1 MKKIVFFNTKGGTG
15 KSTVCFNYGWYLAE
29 YCKKRILLLDF
40 DPQISLTQS
49 FYKISSI
56 PENKCLEKLVVNFI
70 KKNEINIDDYIIK
83 VNNHIDLIPSSNNLS
98 LLDEYL
104 TEYLLDKVH
113 QEKKLYLSD
122 SRNRLIKEVLDK
134 YIDPGKY
141 DYVLID
147 SQPNYSLLS
156 ASSIIFAQNI
166 VLVLKPE
173 LFSFLDIKYLTRIVK
188 NLEEKF
194 EIKINIVGMLIN
206 AYEKRRK
213 TSEAIVNR
221 LNQDYS
227 KEFHIIQ
234 QKIRYL
240 SYYQLSIVQNS
251 KPVFLIYPNSLAS
264 LDLLDAFGELDKL
277 IDIT

>member
-15 KSTVCFNYGWYLAE
+15 KSTICFNYGWYLAG
-29 YCKKRILLLDF
+29 YCKKRVLFLDF

-49 FYKISSI
+49 FLKISSI
-56 PENKCLEKLVVNFI
+56 QENKCIEKLIVNFI
-70 KKNEINIDDYIIK
+70 KKEEIDIDDYIIK
-83 VNNHIDLIPSSNNLS
+83 VNDFIDLIPSSNNLS

-113 QEKKLYLSD
+113 QEKKLYTSD
-122 SRNRLIKEVLDK
+122 SRNRIIKEALNK
-134 YIDPGKY
+134 YIDTEKY

-147 SQPNYSLLS
+147 TQPNYSLLS

-173 LFSFLDIKYLTRIVK
+173 IFSFLDIKYLTRIVK
-188 NLEEKF
+188 NLEAKF

-213 TSEAIVNR
+213 TSELVVNR
-221 LNQDYS
+221 LNQDYG
-227 KEFHIIQ
+227 KDFHIIQ
-234 QKIRYL
+234 QKIRFL
-240 SYYQLSIVQNS
+240 SNYQLSIAKNNE
-251 KPVFLIYPNSLAS
+251 PVFLTYPNSLAS

-277 IDIT
+277 IEVI